1 MKVYQ
6 TSRNVTQYVCDVR
19 RDAEREGDRGRGR
32 GRKRE
37 REVALVCN
45 NIVIPYV
52 REQCVESQQ
61 ENLMEAVSTILD
73 FCTGNNVETNDTRA
87 GVPPL
92 THAFPR
98 LPLSAAESQL

>member
-61 ENLMEAVSTILD
+61 ENLMEAVLFWTFVQATMLKQ
-73 FCTGNNVETNDTRA
+73 TTLVQ
-87 GVPPL
+87 
-92 THAFPR
+92 AFPYLLMR
-98 LPLSAAESQL
+98 SPDSL